1 MRVLSS
7 RPYFITH
14 ATNIPYT
21 MIREKISSEV
31 FEIERQE
38 LEEKQE
44 IQQQHAMNS
53 RGGSNTKVL
62 VDETKLQEFIEKV
75 VNEWGAAEGAL
86 ITFVGDR
93 LRLFKAMAGAGN
105 LTPEELA
112 KKTGTHPRM
121 IKEWLAGQAAG
132 GFVRYNRNND
142 TYTLPEEHAYALTDE
157 NSPAY
162 IAGFYQSI
170 VSLFKDS
177 EKIIEAFR
185 AGKGLGWGDHHHY
198 LFEGTERFFKP
209 NYTANLITNWIPA
222 LEEVEYRLKGEGA
235 KVADVGCGHG
245 VSTILMA
252 KAYPNTKFIG
262 FGSHKPSIEWA
273 RKQAEKEGLR
283 NITFEVA
290 KSTDYPGDEYD
301 LVAFFDCFHDM
312 GNPAEVARHV
322 LQTLKKKDGTW
333 MLVEPFAN
341 DNLEDNLNPL
351 GRLFYSVSS
360 IVCVPASLNENG
372 PALGAQA
379 GEERIAEIV
388 KSAGFSKFR
397 RATQTPFNLVFEAKL

>member
-1 MRVLSS
+1 MV
-7 RPYFITH
+7 
-14 ATNIPYT
+14 
-21 MIREKISSEV
+21 
-31 FEIERQE
+31 
-38 LEEKQE
+38 
-44 IQQQHAMNS
+44 
-53 RGGSNTKVL
+53 
-62 VDETKLQEFIEKV
+62 VDEAKLHELLGKA

-86 ITFVGDR
+86 LTFAGDK
-93 LRLFKAMAGAGN
+93 LGLFKAMAGAGE

-112 KKTGTHPRM
+112 KKTGTQPRI
-121 IKEWLAGQAAG
+121 IKEWLAAQAAG
-132 GFVRYNRNND
+132 GFVTYNPASG
-142 TYTLPEEHAYALTDE
+142 TYTLPEEQAFALIDE

-162 IAGFYQSI
+162 IAGFYQTL
-170 VSLFKDS
+170 VSLFKDQ

-185 AGKGLGWGDHHHY
+185 TGKGLGWGDHHHY

-209 NYTANLITNWIPA
+209 NYVANLTTSWIPA
-222 LEEVEYRLKGEGA
+222 LDGVEDKLRRGGA

-252 KAYPNTKFIG
+252 KAYPNSQIIG
-262 FGSHKPSIEWA
+262 FDYHKPSIEWA
-273 RKQAEKEGLR
+273 RKQAEKEGLK

-290 KSTDYPGDEYD
+290 GATDYPGDDYD

-312 GNPAEVARHV
+312 GNPTGAAKHV

-341 DNLEDNLNPL
+341 DKVEDNLNPL
-351 GRLFYSVSS
+351 GRVFYAASTM
-360 IVCVPASLNENG
+360 ICVPASLNENG

-379 GEERIAEIV
+379 GEERIRELV

-397 RATQTPFNLVFEAKL
+397 RATQTPFNLVFEARP

>member
-1 MRVLSS
+1 MV
-7 RPYFITH
+7 
-14 ATNIPYT
+14 
-21 MIREKISSEV
+21 
-31 FEIERQE
+31 
-38 LEEKQE
+38 
-44 IQQQHAMNS
+44 
-53 RGGSNTKVL
+53 
-62 VDETKLQEFIEKV
+62 VDEAKLHELLGKA

-86 ITFVGDR
+86 LTFAGDK
-93 LRLFKAMAGAGN
+93 LGLFKAMAGAGE

-112 KKTGTHPRM
+112 KKTGTQPRI
-121 IKEWLAGQAAG
+121 IKEWLAAQAAG
-132 GFVRYNRNND
+132 GFVTYNPASG
-142 TYTLPEEHAYALTDE
+142 TYTLPEEQAFALIDE

-162 IAGFYQSI
+162 IAGFYQTI
-170 VSLFKDS
+170 VSLFKDQ

-185 AGKGLGWGDHHHY
+185 TGKGLGWGDHHHY

-209 NYTANLITNWIPA
+209 NYVANLTTSWIPA
-222 LEEVEYRLKGEGA
+222 LESVENKLRRGGA

-252 KAYPNTKFIG
+252 KAYPNSQIIG
-262 FGSHKPSIEWA
+262 FDYHKPSIERA
-273 RKQAEKEGLR
+273 RKEAEKEGLK

-290 KSTDYPGDEYD
+290 GATDYPGDDYD

-312 GNPAEVARHV
+312 GNPTGAAKHV

-341 DNLEDNLNPL
+341 DKVEDNLNPL
-351 GRLFYSVSS
+351 GRVFYAASTM
-360 IVCVPASLNENG
+360 ICVPASLNENG

-379 GEERIAEIV
+379 GEVRIRELV

-397 RATQTPFNLVFEAKL
+397 RATQTPFNLVFEARP